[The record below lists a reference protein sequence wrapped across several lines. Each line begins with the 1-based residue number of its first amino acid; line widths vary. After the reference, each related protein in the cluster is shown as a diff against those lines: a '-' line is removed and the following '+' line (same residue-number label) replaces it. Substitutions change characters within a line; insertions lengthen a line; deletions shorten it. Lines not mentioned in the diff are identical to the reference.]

1 MKVDLIIPTYKPDAQ
16 FGELMERLAQQTLR
30 PNRIIIMNTEED
42 YFIPDIIDGMDDVE
56 VHHIAKAE
64 FDHGGTR
71 NQAVTYSD
79 ADIICFMTQD
89 ALPADRHVIEQLVL
103 PFRDEQVAV
112 TYGRQMADA
121 RKNPIEAYTRLF
133 NYPENDYKKTKEDLN
148 KLGIKTFFCSNVC
161 AAYRRS
167 DYDAMGGFELHTIF
181 NEDMIMAS
189 KFIEAGK
196 AVYYASRAKVWHW
209 HDYSVKEQ
217 LTRNFDLA
225 VSQQMYGG
233 LFTKVKS
240 ESEGIRLVKSTFFY
254 LLKTGKWYF
263 IPRLVIQSGAKFIG
277 YKLGQSYKKLPRWL
291 IEKISMNAKFWEN
304 SATNE

>member
-16 FGELMERLAQQTLR
+16 FGELMERLAQQTLK

-42 YFIPDIIDGMDDVE
+42 YFIPDMIDGMDNVE

-103 PFRDEQVAV
+103 PFRDEEVAV

-133 NYPENDYKKTKEDLN
+133 NYPEIDCKKTKEDLK

-167 DYDAMGGFELHTIF
+167 DYDAMGGFELHAIF

-196 AVYYASRAKVWHW
+196 AVYYASKAKVWHW
-209 HDYSVKEQ
+209 HDYSAKEQ

-240 ESEGIRLVKSTFFY
+240 ESEGIRLVKSTFLY

-277 YKLGQSYKKLPRWL
+277 YKLGQNYKKLPGSL

-304 SATNE
+304 SGINE